1 MVQIDVN
8 GNVNKTG
15 LELKIGHKIDMTSKS
30 LVTLSENKLMIKGIP
45 VILPFGNY
53 SSPKIYY
60 INNTIYVTI
69 TEYETK
75 KVFVFYSNGNPVRGF
90 PVYGTSVA
98 DLTNADNDKAIEMVV
113 QSDQDELTIYQIN

>member
-1 MVQIDVN
+1 
-8 GNVNKTG
+8 
-15 LELKIGHKIDMTSKS
+15 
-30 LVTLSENKLMIKGIP
+30 MIKGIP

-75 KVFVFYSNGNPVRGF
+75 KVFAFYSNGNRSGGF

-98 DLTNADNDKAIEMVV
+98 DLANADNDKAIEMVV
-113 QSDQDELTIYQIN
+113 QSDQDELHNISNKLKILSAKICLKQICKMKRQFFFDFVERNFFS